1 MKKIIFHALLIIGT
15 LGVSAQNDKAAV
27 LQSLETNNTAGQN
40 IVTTATLKASSR
52 LFGVRDDIASVIM
65 IIPSGSVVDVLGS
78 DSTYLHVRFEDN
90 EGYIFKRQAT
100 IDKTPVVKTEAAQ
113 NNQAAV
119 PSQPPQEQLDNR
131 YTYLVDKYGASLAD
145 KLFEGKIWK
154 GMTSEMVKDSWGT
167 ADKINRVIS
176 SNVIKEEWIY
186 KNTWL
191 YFENN
196 ILVQW
201 GPVKK

>member
-1 MKKIIFHALLIIGT
+1 MKKIIFHALLIIGA
-15 LGVSAQNDKAAV
+15 LSVSAQNDKGAV
-27 LQSLETNNTAGQN
+27 LQGLETSNTAGQN
-40 IVTTATLKASSR
+40 KLTTATLTSSSR

-78 DSTYLHVRFEDN
+78 DSTYLRVRFEDN

-100 IDKTPVVKTEAAQ
+100 IDKAPVVKTEPVQ

-119 PSQPPQEQLDNR
+119 SPQPAQEQLDNR
-131 YTYLVDKYGASLAD
+131 YTYLVDKYGSPLAD

-154 GMTSEMVKDSWGT
+154 GMSSEMVKDSWGT